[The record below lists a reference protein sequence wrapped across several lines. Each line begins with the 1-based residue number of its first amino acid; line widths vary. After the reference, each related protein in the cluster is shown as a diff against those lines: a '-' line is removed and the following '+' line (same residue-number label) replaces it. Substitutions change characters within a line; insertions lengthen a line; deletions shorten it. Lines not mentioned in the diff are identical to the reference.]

1 VRAYRTEHPCVAST
15 TSQANCKFAVY
26 GQVQFLSIVGTVG
39 GSQASPANKAFSEGF
54 GMFNFDLM
62 PTLSGGGGKRRSQ
75 ADAAGDKQ
83 ETDPYA
89 CDPSARDS
97 VIVKFLERAAIC
109 FGIVASIFMIRAA
122 LRQLQMWW

>member
-1 VRAYRTEHPCVAST
+1 
-15 TSQANCKFAVY
+15 
-26 GQVQFLSIVGTVG
+26 LSIVGTVG